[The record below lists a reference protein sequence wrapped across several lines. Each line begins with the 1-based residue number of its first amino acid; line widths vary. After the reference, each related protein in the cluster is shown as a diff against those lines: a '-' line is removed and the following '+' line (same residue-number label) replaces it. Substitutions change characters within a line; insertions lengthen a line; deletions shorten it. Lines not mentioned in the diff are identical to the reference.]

1 MYRLTDILDEIN
13 NLKCMLNS
21 CNTIRENIYIET
33 ENIYIQRKINLK
45 LEIYE
50 IMNNKKHY
58 YVV

>member
-1 MYRLTDILDEIN
+1 MYHLTDILEEIN

-33 ENIYIQRKINLK
+33 EKIYIQRKINLK

>member
-33 ENIYIQRKINLK
+33 EKIYIQRKINLK

>member
-1 MYRLTDILDEIN
+1 MYHLTDILEEIN
-13 NLKCMLNS
+13 NLKYILNS

-33 ENIYIQRKINLK
+33 EKIYIQRKINLK

>member
-1 MYRLTDILDEIN
+1 MYRLTDILEEIN

-33 ENIYIQRKINLK
+33 EKIYIQRKINLK

>member
-1 MYRLTDILDEIN
+1 MYRLTDILEEIN

-21 CNTIRENIYIET
+21 YNTIRENIYIET

-50 IMNNKKHY
+50 IMNNNKHY